1 LATLLFLQFPRSR
14 AQYKVLPEKEILVG
28 RAASCDIDL
37 TRYFRD
43 QLQAVSR
50 QHFKLFYRKGE
61 GFFIV
66 DLSYNGTWVNNECL
80 TKNQPRVLRNN
91 DVITLAKSE
100 QLLIKAVIDDDPD
113 VTDAISDPETFF
125 YLNGQNGNGLS
136 FDETTSQFVIEG
148 QAVPHEQLTKLEVSL
163 LTYLYR
169 NIGRLCSFD
178 DIALQVWDDPQ
189 WAPENNTISRAVT
202 NLRKKLN
209 DFSPGAGEYIQN
221 IRGQG
226 YKLVRKKE

>member
-1 LATLLFLQFPRSR
+1 
-14 AQYKVLPEKEILVG
+14 
-28 RAASCDIDL
+28 
-37 TRYFRD
+37 
-43 QLQAVSR
+43 
-50 QHFKLFYRKGE
+50 
-61 GFFIV
+61 
-66 DLSYNGTWVNNECL
+66 
-80 TKNQPRVLRNN
+80 
-91 DVITLAKSE
+91 
-100 QLLIKAVIDDDPD
+100 
-113 VTDAISDPETFF
+113 
-125 YLNGQNGNGLS
+125 
-136 FDETTSQFVIEG
+136 
-148 QAVPHEQLTKLEVSL
+148 VPHEQLTKLEVSL